1 MEDNEGDIGVGSP
14 SDDLYSDLFVEDVV
28 ECQQRKAGV
37 TNSSVSALD
46 NPLQRR
52 IAELLSQNAALTSRN
67 AKLTNDLAMAEK
79 LRADVERKFL
89 AFRSTA
95 NDELR
100 KKQREISEI
109 KIALLKEKKWSRER
123 RMEEWERRKVRE
135 RRCEFF

>member
-1 MEDNEGDIGVGSP
+1 MEDNEGDVGVGSP
-14 SDDLYSDLFVEDVV
+14 SDDLYSDLFVEDV

>member
-1 MEDNEGDIGVGSP
+1 MEDNEGDVDVGSP
-14 SDDLYSDLFVEDVV
+14 SDDLYSDLFVEDV

-37 TNSSVSALD
+37 TDSSVSALD

>member
-1 MEDNEGDIGVGSP
+1 MEDNEGDVGVGSP
-14 SDDLYSDLFVEDVV
+14 SDDLYSDLFVEDV

-46 NPLQRR
+46 DPLQRR

>member
-1 MEDNEGDIGVGSP
+1 MEDNEGDVGVGSP
-14 SDDLYSDLFVEDVV
+14 SDDLYSDLFVEDV

-135 RRCEFF
+135 RRG